1 LVLLELCIFS
11 SNYTRFHRKIQ
22 TLKLIIQGL
31 KIFKGILTVHRYLK
45 TGQETPATPPVPPVA
60 KSSAL
65 PLNSRRTLPLR
76 TSKTL
81 RVTLCQPRPNH
92 VQSLYVKPMSIA
104 KGSDNISSNQK
115 GIHQPADWTK
125 FKKATVMLIMSMFN
139 SSQDKGK

>member
-1 LVLLELCIFS
+1 M
-11 SNYTRFHRKIQ
+11 
-22 TLKLIIQGL
+22 
-31 KIFKGILTVHRYLK
+31 HRYLK

-92 VQSLYVKPMSIA
+92 VQSLYVRPMSIA
-104 KGSDNISSNQK
+104 KGSDKISSNQK

-125 FKKATVMLIMSMFN
+125 VQKGHSNAYNVNGQFITRQGQIVPMNFLSSVNKLIKYIDYLRTTTVKKNT
-139 SSQDKGK
+139 